1 MGQTIPASGYRAATI
16 SRFVSANGF
25 MRVVAMSTTGYAYA
39 IDKLELMKCDR
50 HRVANGLTMLWV
62 SSYTFVRKAV
72 SVIGF

>member
-1 MGQTIPASGYRAATI
+1 
-16 SRFVSANGF
+16 

-39 IDKLELMKCDR
+39 IDKLELIWCDR
-50 HRVANGLTMLWV
+50 HRITNGLTILWV